1 MSRIAK
7 QDQRV
12 AKAHTGVAPTS
23 RRASARGGSASDRG
37 AYPPPSADPPP
48 PGRARPRFC
57 LPPCCDFSAPL
68 MMAEARENEI
78 GAEIRAGGS
87 QGAGSPAPWLRAAG
101 ILAAAVLSG
110 LAGQFVGRA
119 LAHSW
124 YPYECCSDRDCYA
137 VPKERVRVV
146 PGGWMLD
153 GFFVGYGEARPS
165 PDGLFHI
172 CRTQD
177 GKGDLIRPTQKP
189 ACAWAPVQGS

>member
-1 MSRIAK
+1 MSRIWK

-12 AKAHTGVAPTS
+12 AKAPTGVAPTS
-23 RRASARGGSASDRG
+23 RRASAQGSSASDRG
-37 AYPPPSADPPP
+37 AYPPLPPPPPP

-57 LPPCCDFSAPL
+57 LPPCCDFSTPSMIAG
-68 MMAEARENEI
+68 ARENEI

-87 QGAGSPAPWLRAAG
+87 QGAGRPARRLGARGA
-101 ILAAAVLSG
+101 LLFLL
-110 LAGQFVGRA
+110 LAGPAF
-119 LAHSW
+119 AHGW
-124 YPYECCSDRDCYA
+124 YPWECCSDRDCYA
-137 VPKERVRVV
+137 VPVERVRVV